1 MAKDSKPTVSRF
13 GASKMASAYGTS
25 VPSQSLPTV
34 IPGSSIKAVQSAIR
48 LGKLDDDGRLVSGT
62 GESSDEETNA
72 VVSEVL
78 DLIKTGQAVN
88 IGPEESTI
96 HSTVVP
102 PSRRPKQVDET
113 QTGDSTVNER
123 VISAFNRLD
132 ISEAKP
138 PRSPKSAISA
148 RVAQP
153 PTKVAPSASNSL
165 IVDSPSYPPQ
175 VSSRPQRPPMVMSSK
190 VLETE
195 KRASPS
201 LQSTD
206 NAPRKISRFMRE
218 RT

>member
-1 MAKDSKPTVSRF
+1 MVKDPKPTVSRF

-34 IPGSSIKAVQSAIR
+34 IPESSIKTVQSAIR
-48 LGKLDDDGRLVSGT
+48 LGKLDDEGRLVNGT

-78 DLIKTGQAVN
+78 NLIKTGKAVN
-88 IGPEESTI
+88 IGPQESTV

-102 PSRRPKQVDET
+102 PSRRSKQADRTSPDE
-113 QTGDSTVNER
+113 SVNDK

-138 PRSPKSAISA
+138 PRFPKGAA
-148 RVAQP
+148 
-153 PTKVAPSASNSL
+153 PTKVAQPSTKLAPSSSNPL

-175 VSSRPQRPPMVMSSK
+175 VSSRPRRPPMVMSSK
-190 VLETE
+190 VIESE
-195 KRASPS
+195 KRGAPSPQPTES
-201 LQSTD
+201 AT
-206 NAPRKISRFMRE
+206 KKFSRFMRE
-218 RT
+218 RAE